1 MEFVSDISFT
11 VLSIEFFNMARYMG
25 MQGFGMDK
33 MKNTIMCVWGWTYW
47 ISLKKISMI
56 I

>member
-1 MEFVSDISFT
+1 M
-11 VLSIEFFNMARYMG
+11 M
-25 MQGFGMDK
+25 MDK
-33 MKNTIMCVWGWTYW
+33 MKNTIMYVWGWTYW